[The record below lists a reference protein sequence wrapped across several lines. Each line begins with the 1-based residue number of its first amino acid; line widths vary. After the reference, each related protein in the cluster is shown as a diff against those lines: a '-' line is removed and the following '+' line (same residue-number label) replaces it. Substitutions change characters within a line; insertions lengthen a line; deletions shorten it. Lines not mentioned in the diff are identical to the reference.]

1 MDSKF
6 FVVGKRFVT
15 PFASLLVF
23 GAIASGCGD
32 DDDDDGQGG
41 TGGSST
47 SGGKGGK
54 SGGAGK
60 AGSAGRSSAGTTG
73 EGGGE
78 AGALNGSGGVGS
90 GGEAGDGSGGVSDS
104 GAGGAAG
111 SGGTSLEAGSGGMG
125 GEAGGPDLASCI
137 CSSGA
142 SCALEECPPGPSGH
156 VRVVEIAAGWGFT
169 CARSESGRIYCWGE
183 STGGTLGD
191 GLALTSHRSYTGTP
205 IANVVGAKR
214 LSAGGW
220 NACLIDRDDRA
231 LCWGSN
237 AYDQLDID
245 PNLGGSSLPVGLNGV
260 PPAIIDVAI
269 GFAVDGITDHGC
281 VVDADSIVRCWGNN
295 AFYQL
300 GTTAVARSGTAL
312 TSPAMSGFRRVVAS
326 GLSSCG
332 LTTDGAVQCWGARVY
347 GQLGDGLGGSIA
359 EPSAEPVSVLGLT
372 AGVRALAASSRTACA
387 VTASG
392 GVKCWGSPA
401 LGVLGVGDDIRQFAG
416 AASTPVDVVGL
427 NGGVSAIAAGEEH
440 FCALIE
446 ENGTVQCWGATF
458 GTSPTLVEGQAGV
471 VAIGAGRDH
480 TCVAPESGGVLCW
493 GVTTGAGIPGPGRV
507 EIPQYVNGL

>member
-1 MDSKF
+1 MDGKF
-6 FVVGKRFVT
+6 FMVGKRVVT
-15 PFASLLVF
+15 PLASLLMF

-32 DDDDDGQGG
+32 DDDGQAE

-47 SGGKGGK
+47 SGGKGGT

-60 AGSAGRSSAGTTG
+60 GGSGGGSNAGTTG
-73 EGGGE
+73 EGGDSGSTAGE
-78 AGALNGSGGVGS
+78 AGAQSSSGGAGS
-90 GGEAGDGSGGVSDS
+90 GGEAGDGSGGESES

-111 SGGTSLEAGSGGMG
+111 SGGTLLEAGAGGMG

-169 CARSESGRIYCWGE
+169 CARSESGRIYCFGE

-191 GLALTSHRSYTGTP
+191 GLALTSHRSYTATP
-205 IANVVGAKR
+205 IAGVMGAKR
-214 LSAGGW
+214 LTAAGW
-220 NACLIDRDDRA
+220 NACLIDRNDRA

-237 AYDQLDID
+237 AYDQLAID

-260 PPAIIDVAI
+260 PPAIVDVAI
-269 GFAVDGITDHGC
+269 GSAVDGITDHGC

-300 GTTAVARSGTAL
+300 GTTAVMRSGTSL
-312 TSPAMSGFRRVVAS
+312 TSPAMGGFRRVVAS
-326 GLSSCG
+326 GLTSCG
-332 LTTDGAVQCWGARVY
+332 LTAEGEVKCWGARVY
-347 GQLGDGLGGSIA
+347 GQLGDGLGGSAA

-372 AGVRALAASSRTACA
+372 AGVRALAASSRAACA

-392 GVKCWGSPA
+392 GVKCWGSPGQ
-401 LGVLGVGDDIRQFAG
+401 GVLGVGNDLA
-416 AASTPVDVVGL
+416 
-427 NGGVSAIAAGEEH
+427 
-440 FCALIE
+440 
-446 ENGTVQCWGATF
+446 
-458 GTSPTLVEGQAGV
+458 
-471 VAIGAGRDH
+471 
-480 TCVAPESGGVLCW
+480 
-493 GVTTGAGIPGPGRV
+493 
-507 EIPQYVNGL
+507 